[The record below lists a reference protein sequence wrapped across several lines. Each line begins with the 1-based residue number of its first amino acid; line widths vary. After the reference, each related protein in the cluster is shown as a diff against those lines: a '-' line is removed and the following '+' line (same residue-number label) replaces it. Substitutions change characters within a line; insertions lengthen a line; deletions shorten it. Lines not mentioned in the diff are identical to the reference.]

1 MSNNNYWI
9 AFDIETSAIPYESLS
24 PSQQEYLIRNAK
36 TSEEE
41 QKKIDEMALYPY
53 TSQVVTIGMKLIEK
67 VNGEFVHKKTVA
79 LMSIPEMDEEEEPI
93 TIEENNIF
101 YFSANEKKVVK
112 IFWKTIDKYK
122 NCTLI
127 SFNGRNFDA
136 PFLMLR
142 SAVLEIMPSRNLMD
156 GTKFNYSNHIDL
168 LDELTFY
175 SNSSYGPT
183 RKFNFD
189 FFTRAFGL
197 TSPKSEGV
205 DGSHVKELFMN
216 KEYKTIADYCLRD
229 VEATWQL
236 YLRVKDFLFIK
247 Q

>member
-1 MSNNNYWI
+1 MNNNSIWI
-9 AFDIETSAIPYESLS
+9 AFDIETSAVPYESLS

-36 TSEEE
+36 SPEEE
-41 QKKIDEMALYPY
+41 QKKKEEMALYPY

-67 VNGEFVHKKTVA
+67 QDEEFINKSVVA
-79 LMSIPEMDEEEEPI
+79 LMNNAEMDEDTEPI
-93 TIEENNIF
+93 ITEENNII
-101 YFSANEKKVVK
+101 YIQANEKKILE

-122 NCTLI
+122 KCTLI

-142 SAVLEIMPSRNLMD
+142 SAVLEIMPTRNLME

-168 LDELTFY
+168 IDELTFY
-175 SNSSYGPT
+175 SNSTYGPT

-205 DGSHVKELFMN
+205 DGSHVGDLFRN

-229 VEATWQL
+229 VEATWAL
-236 YLRVKDFLFIK
+236 YLRVKDYLFIR
-247 Q
+247 